1 MTQFA
6 MIANPGPGKLIV
18 LEGLDGAGTTTQA
31 QCLGDYLRE
40 RVRAVTITCEPT
52 DGPAGRL
59 IRRILTHQDT
69 IHPRALAALFVAD
82 RLDHLY
88 GDRGIAAQLQAGV
101 WVVMDRYYLS
111 SLAYQ
116 SLPLAEHEVP
126 WLYDMHAPCIAPD
139 VTFFLDVPAAVCL
152 ERIRKNRGGAF
163 DLFEKE
169 ELLTAV
175 AARYHAAIQALQTR
189 ETIQIVDGT
198 QDKTSV
204 TGAIQAYLEAT
215 FLRGIRILPLP

>member
-1 MTQFA
+1 M
-6 MIANPGPGKLIV
+6 MANSGPGKLIV

-40 RVRAVTITCEPT
+40 RVGAVAVTFEPT

-59 IRRILTHQDT
+59 IRRILTHQDAV
-69 IHPRALAALFVAD
+69 HPRALAALFVAD

-88 GDRGIAAQLQAGV
+88 GAQGVAAQLRAGV

-116 SLPLAEHEVP
+116 SLTLADHEVS

-139 VTFFLDVPAAVCL
+139 VTFFLDVPARVCL
-152 ERIRKNRGGAF
+152 ERIRRNRGDKF

-169 ELLTAV
+169 DLLIAV
-175 AARYHAAIQALQTR
+175 EARYHAAIQTLQAH
-189 ETIQIVDGT
+189 ETIQRVDGT
-198 QDKTSV
+198 QDKAGV
-204 TGAIQAYLEAT
+204 TRTLRAALEAM
-215 FLRGIRILPLP
+215 FF

>member
-1 MTQFA
+1 MNYPA
-6 MIANPGPGKLIV
+6 MLPNPGPGKLIV

-31 QCLGDYLRE
+31 RCLGDYLRE
-40 RVRAVTITCEPT
+40 RVRAVTVTFEPT

-69 IHPRALAALFVAD
+69 MHPRALAALFVAD

-88 GDRGIAAQLQAGV
+88 GAQGIADQLRAGV

-116 SLPLAEHEVP
+116 SLPLADHEIP

-139 VTFFLDVPAAVCL
+139 VTFFLDVPAPVCL
-152 ERIRKNRGGAF
+152 ERIRQNRGDKF

-169 ELLTAV
+169 DLLTAV
-175 AARYHAAIQALQTR
+175 QTRYHAAIRILQTQ

-198 QDKTSV
+198 QDRAGV
-204 TGAIQAYLEAT
+204 TYTIQAYLEST
-215 FLRGIRILPLP
+215 FLSR

>member
-1 MTQFA
+1 

-31 QCLGDYLRE
+31 QRLGDYLRE
-40 RVRAVTITCEPT
+40 RVGAVTVTWEPT
-52 DGPAGRL
+52 DGPVGRL
-59 IRRILTHQDT
+59 IRRILTHQESVHSRT
-69 IHPRALAALFVAD
+69 LAALFVAD
-82 RLDHLY
+82 RLEHLY
-88 GDRGIAAQLQAGV
+88 GAQGIAAQLCAGA

-116 SLPLAEHEVP
+116 SLPLANHEIP

-152 ERIRKNRGGAF
+152 ERIRRNRGDKF

-169 ELLTAV
+169 DLLAAV
-175 AARYHAAIQALQTR
+175 ESRYHKAIQTLQTQ

-198 QDKTSV
+198 QDRTGV
-204 TGAIQAYLEAT
+204 THTLQVYLES
-215 FLRGIRILPLP
+215 FFWGK